1 VNVRFSDNV
10 STLEPSATLALAA
23 RARAMRAEGRPVI
36 DLSAGE
42 PVFPTPPYAA
52 EAGIESIREGL
63 TGYPPTA
70 GIPALRNAVARYMG
84 ETTAHGGFEPSQVL
98 VSAGVKQALFN
109 CSYCLF
115 QEGDEVL
122 IPAPLWPTYTAIV
135 RLAGATPVVVPTSW
149 DDDFVLDMGA
159 LEAARSERTRGVMI
173 NSPSNP
179 SGATY
184 DSALIQRLVEWT
196 GEHGLWLLSDEIYRR
211 LYYEG
216 DVPASAA
223 SVADVPSRHERVVVL
238 DGVSKAFA
246 MTGWRIGFAVG
257 PEELIKKAADLQ
269 SQTTSGA
276 VGPSQA
282 AAARALADDASRE
295 RWIADFVAELKGNR
309 DVGVQIL
316 SEIDGIEISSP
327 PGGIYLF
334 ARLTDGAASLP
345 IAERLLNEA
354 EVACIPGEP
363 FHSPG
368 FLRFNFAVQ
377 RETLEIGLE
386 RVANFFAR
394 SGAVS
399 A

>member
-1 VNVRFSDNV
+1 MNLRFSDNV

-23 RARAMRAEGRPVI
+23 RARALRAEGRPVI

-42 PVFPTPPYAA
+42 PVFPTPAYAA
-52 EAGIESIREGL
+52 EAGIESIRKGL
-63 TGYPPTA
+63 IGYPPTA
-70 GIPALRNAVARYMG
+70 GTPALREAVARYLG
-84 ETTAHGGFEPSQVL
+84 ESTAHGKFEPSQVL

-109 CSYCLF
+109 CTYCLF
-115 QEGDEVL
+115 EAGDEVL
-122 IPAPLWPTYTAIV
+122 IPAPLWPSYTEIV
-135 RLAGATPVVVPTSW
+135 RLAGATPIVVPTSW
-149 DDDFVLDMGA
+149 EDGFSLHIDT
-159 LEAARSERTRGVMI
+159 LEAARTERTRGLMI

-184 DSALIQRLVEWT
+184 DATLVRKLVEWT

-216 DVPASAA
+216 ATAP
-223 SVADVPSRHERVVVL
+223 SVADVPSPHERIVLL

-257 PEELIKKAADLQ
+257 PVELIGKAADLQ

-282 AAARALADDASRE
+282 AAARALADTANRE
-295 RWIADFVAELKGNR
+295 RWIAEFVGELKKNR
-309 DVGVQIL
+309 DLAVQIL
-316 SEIDGIEISSP
+316 SDIDGVEIDSP

-334 ARLTDGAASLP
+334 ARLTDQTASLAV
-345 IAERLLNEA
+345 AEQLLNEA
-354 EVACIPGEP
+354 EVACIPGET

-377 RETLEIGLE
+377 RETLEIGME
-386 RVANFFAR
+386 RVAKFLAR
-394 SGAVS
+394 SGAAS
-399 A
+399 T